1 MCKALR
7 VCSVIMGLF
16 LWAGGASAAE
26 NGSKILFDQGHGER
40 FLIEEKGELQLSKLA
55 DIMRT
60 KGAEVISTK
69 TALNDDTLK
78 GISSLVISGPF
89 QPLSLEE
96 VESVA
101 NFIENGGRLV
111 AMLHIGPPLA
121 GLLARLDLDH
131 SNAVL
136 HERNNVINEDTNF
149 RVAGLS
155 ASPLFFGLTHFSV
168 YGSWALDPGKTATP
182 LAQTSADA
190 WVDLDGDRVI
200 SKGDVSGT
208 FTVAVTGTVGSGSF
222 VLFGDDAIFQNR
234 YLDENNSRLA
244 ANLSGWLT
252 AR

>member
-1 MCKALR
+1 MCKTLKI
-7 VCSVIMGLF
+7 SGVIMGL
-16 LWAGGASAAE
+16 LLLASGASAVK
-26 NGSKILFDQGHGER
+26 NGSKILFDQGHGQR
-40 FLIEEKGELQLSKLA
+40 FLIDEKGDLQLSKLA
-55 DIMRT
+55 EIMRA
-60 KGAEVISTK
+60 KGNIVTSTK
-69 TALNDDTLK
+69 KILNDDTLK
-78 GISSLVISGPF
+78 GVSSLVISGPF
-89 QPLSLEE
+89 ESLSHEE

-101 NFIENGGRLV
+101 KFIENGGKLV

-121 GLLARLDLDH
+121 GLLTRLDLDH

-136 HERNNVINEDTNF
+136 HERNNVINEDTHF

-155 ASPLFFGLTHFSV
+155 ASPLFSGLVHFSV

-190 WVDLDGDRVI
+190 WVDLDGDKVI
-200 SKGDVSGT
+200 SKGDVSGA
-208 FTVAVTGTVGSGSF
+208 FTVAVSGTLGSGSF

-244 ANLSGWLT
+244 TNLADWLT